1 MREPDPD
8 RGTTLRVEFLADQPP
23 PAALKSAWEALNA
36 CRSDH
41 EAPFFQSWDWCA
53 HVAACR
59 LREAGSAYRPLIALV
74 HDGAQLIGVWPL
86 SLQSARGARIARM
99 LDDPFGQFAG
109 AAFNSTPALIAGTR
123 AVIDALRRERRCDG
137 MQIEN
142 VPSGSGLETALR
154 EAGARA
160 RASGDAVI
168 VDLAPHAAFADYRET
183 LNKKTLKN
191 LRNLHNRLQRTLP
204 TTHYV
209 VCDRGERL
217 DRLLRWTFEE
227 RVDWLHNNA
236 RTSPAFRDA
245 QFKTLLLS
253 LPDTSIALMGFAL
266 EGTDTF
272 VAAQWG
278 FRYLNKYYAYLSAR
292 NPAYDAFSPGR
303 IHLGMVIDAC
313 KAAALDGLELMAPPA
328 AYKLDWSRQTRGM
341 ATHSMAFSARGYWA
355 LELLSNRIEPMARR
369 ASRALPH
376 WVRQPLIKLIN
387 RN

>member
-1 MREPDPD
+1 MRESGPD
-8 RGTTLRVEFLADQPP
+8 RWTALRVEFLADQQP
-23 PAALKSAWEALNA
+23 PAALKQAWEALNA
-36 CRSDH
+36 CRSDNA
-41 EAPFFQSWDWCA
+41 APFFQSWDWCA

-59 LREAGSAYRPLIALV
+59 LRETGSAYRPLIALIYEGTDLV
-74 HDGAQLIGVWPL
+74 GVWPL
-86 SLQSARGARIARM
+86 SLQRARGARIARM

-109 AAFNSTPALIAGTR
+109 AAFSSRPALIAGIC
-123 AVIDALRRERRCDG
+123 AVIDALRREQRCDG

-142 VPSGSGLETALR
+142 VPGDCGLEAALR
-154 EAGARA
+154 AAGARA
-160 RASGDAVI
+160 RPSSEAVFI
-168 VDLAPHAAFADYRET
+168 DLTPHATFADYRET

-191 LRNLHNRLQRTLP
+191 LRNLHNRLQRTHA
-204 TTHYV
+204 TSHAEV
-209 VCDRGERL
+209 HESGERL

-236 RTSPAFRDA
+236 RTSPAFRDG
-245 QFKTLLLS
+245 QFKQLLLS
-253 LPDTSIALMGFAL
+253 LPETDIELMGFAL
-266 EGTDTF
+266 EGADTF

-278 FRYLNKYYAYLSAR
+278 FRYLNTYYAYLSAR
-292 NPAYDAFSPGR
+292 NPVFDAFSPGR

-313 KAAALDGLELMAPPA
+313 KTAGLDGLELMAPPA

-341 ATHSMAFSARGYWA
+341 ATYSMTFNARGYWA
-355 LELLSNRIEPMARR
+355 LDLLANRIEPMARR

>member
-1 MREPDPD
+1 MRESEPE
-8 RGTTLRVEFLADQPP
+8 RGTALRVEFLADQQPP
-23 PAALKSAWEALNA
+23 VALKQSWEALNA

-59 LREAGSAYRPLIALV
+59 LGEAGSAYRPLIALV
-74 HDGAQLIGVWPL
+74 HDGAELSGVWPL
-86 SLQSARGARIARM
+86 SLQNARGARIARM

-109 AAFNSTPALIAGTR
+109 AAFKTAPALIAGTH
-123 AVIDALRRERRCDG
+123 AVIDALRREHRCDG

-142 VPSGSGLETALR
+142 VPGGSVLERALR
-154 EAGARA
+154 DAGARA
-160 RASGDAVI
+160 RPTSDAVM
-168 VDLAPHAAFADYRET
+168 VDLAPHATFADYRET

-191 LRNLHNRLQRTLP
+191 LRNLHNRMQRTQA
-204 TTHYV
+204 TTHAV
-209 VCDRGERL
+209 ICERGEQL

-245 QFKTLLLS
+245 QFKKLLLS
-253 LPDTSIALMGFAL
+253 LPDTDIELMAFAL
-266 EGTDTF
+266 EGSDNF

-292 NPAYDAFSPGR
+292 NPVYDAFSPGR

-313 KAAALDGLELMAPPA
+313 KSFGLDGLELMAPPA
-328 AYKLDWSRQTRGM
+328 GYKLDWSRQTRSM
-341 ATHSMAFSARGYWA
+341 ATHSITFNARGYWA
-355 LELLSNRIEPMARR
+355 LELLANRIEPMARR
-369 ASRALPH
+369 LSRALPH

>member
-1 MREPDPD
+1 MDAH
-8 RGTTLRVEFLADQPP
+8 RGTALRVEFLADQLP
-23 PAALKSAWEALNA
+23 PAALKAQWETLNA
-36 CRSDH
+36 ARADH

-53 HVAACR
+53 HVAGCR
-59 LREAGSAYRPLIALV
+59 LREAGSTYRPLIALV
-74 HDGAQLIGVWPL
+74 YQDATLTGVWPL
-86 SLQSARGARIARM
+86 SLQRARGARIARM

-109 AAFNSTPALIAGTR
+109 AAFTSASALIAGTR
-123 AVIDALRRERRCDG
+123 AVIAALRSERRCDG

-142 VPSGSGLETALR
+142 VPGGSTLESALR
-154 EAGARA
+154 AAGARA
-160 RASGDAVI
+160 RASSDAVFI
-168 VDLAPHAAFADYRET
+168 DLTSHATFADYRET

-191 LRNLHNRLQRTLP
+191 LRNLHNRLQRTEP
-204 TTHYV
+204 TTNALV
-209 VCDRGERL
+209 SERGVHL

-245 QFKTLLLS
+245 QFKNLLLS
-253 LPDTSIALMGFAL
+253 LPGTEIALMGFAL
-266 EGTDTF
+266 EGADTF
-272 VAAQWG
+272 IAAQWG

-303 IHLGMVIDAC
+303 IHLGMVVDAC
-313 KAAALDGLELMAPPA
+313 KASGLDGLELMAPPA
-328 AYKLDWSRQTRGM
+328 AYKLDWSRQTRSM
-341 ATHSMAFSARGYWA
+341 ATHTMAFNARGYWA
-355 LELLSNRIEPMARR
+355 LELLANRIEPMARR

>member
-1 MREPDPD
+1 MDAH
-8 RGTTLRVEFLADQPP
+8 RGTALRVEFLADQQP
-23 PAALKSAWEALNA
+23 PAALKAQWEALNTTRA
-36 CRSDH
+36 DH

-59 LREAGSAYRPLIALV
+59 LREAGSSYRPLIALV
-74 HDGAQLIGVWPL
+74 YEGSELTGLWPL
-86 SLQSARGARIARM
+86 SLQSARGARIVRM

-109 AAFNSTPALIAGTR
+109 AAFSSTPALIAGTR
-123 AVIDALRRERRCDG
+123 AIIGALRREQRCDG

-142 VPSGSGLETALR
+142 VPGGSALERALGA
-154 EAGARA
+154 AGTRA
-160 RASGDAVI
+160 RPSSDAVF
-168 VDLAPHAAFADYRET
+168 VDLASHATFADYRET

-191 LRNLHNRLQRTLP
+191 LRNLYNRLQRTHP
-204 TTHYV
+204 ATHAV
-209 VCDRGERL
+209 VSAPGEPL

-245 QFKTLLLS
+245 QFKSLLLS
-253 LPDTSIALMGFAL
+253 LPGTDIELVGFAL
-266 EGTDTF
+266 EGADTF
-272 VAAQWG
+272 IAAQWG

-313 KAAALDGLELMAPPA
+313 KASGLDGLELMAPPA
-328 AYKLDWSRQTRGM
+328 AYKLDWSRQTRSM
-341 ATHSMAFSARGYWA
+341 ATHSMAFNARGYWA
-355 LELLSNRIEPMARR
+355 LELLANRIEPMARR